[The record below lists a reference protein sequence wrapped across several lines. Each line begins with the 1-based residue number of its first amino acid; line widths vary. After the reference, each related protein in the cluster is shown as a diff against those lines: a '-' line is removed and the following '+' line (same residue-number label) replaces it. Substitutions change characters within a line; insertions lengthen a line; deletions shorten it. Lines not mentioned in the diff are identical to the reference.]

1 MAVLLVASES
11 GGPVALLGVN
21 SVSGLRR
28 KRIASPGGGNL
39 GNKAVGVRSKAGHLV
54 PGGVDYWC
62 GYRVVVLVGI
72 GFAGLNTESLL
83 SVACFENRIFVGLS
97 LGIWV
102 DILRLLAPAYC
113 GCHLACG
120 CSERVF

>member
-1 MAVLLVASES
+1 M
-11 GGPVALLGVN
+11 
-21 SVSGLRR
+21 
-28 KRIASPGGGNL
+28 
-39 GNKAVGVRSKAGHLV
+39 
-54 PGGVDYWC
+54 
-62 GYRVVVLVGI
+62 VVLVGI

-120 CSERVF
+120 TAT